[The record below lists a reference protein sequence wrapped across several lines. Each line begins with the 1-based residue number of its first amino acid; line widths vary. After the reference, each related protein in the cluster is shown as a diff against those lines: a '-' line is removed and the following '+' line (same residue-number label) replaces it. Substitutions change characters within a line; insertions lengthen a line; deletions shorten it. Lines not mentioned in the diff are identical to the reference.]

1 MKNIILKKESLF
13 IFFAFFVAIILP
25 FYIGF
30 LSIFAYV
37 ISKKKEWIHVFYI
50 SFLLLFCNM
59 NLHKEVWAFGDFL
72 GVGNDLGWYSTQWFS
87 FNNYEYGFLSIFNED
102 YLIFINDG
110 FLVQPKITEPVYHSF
125 SYFFSKLTNGNFTF
139 YTYFLTFFI
148 YLPACIVIHRVL
160 SISRASEVLIALTLV
175 FFIFYSMKFTNM
187 FNMIRH
193 YCSGSF
199 LILTLFFLYNK
210 QLRWAFIFG
219 VVACLTHNAAVIVCA
234 IYFVVF
240 NIERL
245 PLRNEKIKIIY
256 IFLASSVVS
265 LLYMSVYFATFTNY
279 EELDDRGS
287 GLLFKFL
294 DVIII
299 ILSFFCYKY
308 RSKSYLDNLWP
319 YYIGMIVLISFMHL
333 TSFLQLRYY
342 AYFDYFR
349 WIGVVYIFSFIL
361 RYTKLKLL
369 LFSVS
374 FLFFVSFLWVRIYIS
389 DFDFDGL
396 FHNYFIIKI

>member
-1 MKNIILKKESLF
+1 
-13 IFFAFFVAIILP
+13 
-25 FYIGF
+25 
-30 LSIFAYV
+30 
-37 ISKKKEWIHVFYI
+37 
-50 SFLLLFCNM
+50 
-59 NLHKEVWAFGDFL
+59 
-72 GVGNDLGWYSTQWFS
+72 
-87 FNNYEYGFLSIFNED
+87 
-102 YLIFINDG
+102 
-110 FLVQPKITEPVYHSF
+110 
-125 SYFFSKLTNGNFTF
+125 
-139 YTYFLTFFI
+139 
-148 YLPACIVIHRVL
+148 
-160 SISRASEVLIALTLV
+160 
-175 FFIFYSMKFTNM
+175 
-187 FNMIRH
+187 
-193 YCSGSF
+193 
-199 LILTLFFLYNK
+199 
-210 QLRWAFIFG
+210 
-219 VVACLTHNAAVIVCA
+219 
-234 IYFVVF
+234 
-240 NIERL
+240 
-245 PLRNEKIKIIY
+245 
-256 IFLASSVVS
+256 
-265 LLYMSVYFATFTNY
+265 VYFATFTNY